1 MSSQQRK
8 AETLPPIR
16 IPWARP
22 PVGAA
27 EAEAAREAIAD
38 TALSMGRRAQAF
50 EAGMASYAGRSHALA
65 VSNGTDALEVAFR
78 LVGLKAGDEVLVSS
92 LSYIATVICIVRIGA
107 IPVFCDVVPESL
119 NIDPESIAENITGRT
134 RAIIV
139 ADYCGFSVDYGRIEP
154 ICRAHGLQLIVDGAQ
169 SIGTFFDGRSALGY
183 GTVATTSFHSA
194 KIMTTGEG
202 GMVFFDDHTMLEPA
216 LRMRGQGEIPG
227 RKYIHD
233 TLGFNHRLTDFQAA
247 IGLVQLE
254 KLPALCAARARLA
267 ARYYT
272 NFSGTPVSLPSP
284 LPRSV
289 PAWFSIA
296 ILIDNRDRVAD
307 GLRMSGVETR
317 SLYPIP
323 TYRQPIPEYPRDVRE
338 YPNAERASSHVLNLP
353 LFHDLSDAEVDEV
366 TELVLGLIDS

>member
-1 MSSQQRK
+1 MLQKEVVDRM
-8 AETLPPIR
+8 A
-16 IPWARP
+16 
-22 PVGAA
+22 
-27 EAEAAREAIAD
+27 AIAGD
-38 TALSMGRRAQAF
+38 GERGRLSVMLQYRF
-50 EAGMASYAGRSHALA
+50 NIEKCFD
-65 VSNGTDALEVAFR
+65 VPPTEVAFR

-92 LSYIATVICIVRIGA
+92 LSYIATVNCIVRIGA

-267 ARYYT
+267 ARYYA
-272 NFSGTPVSLPSP
+272 NFSGRPVSLPSP

-296 ILIDNRDRVAD
+296 ILVDNRDRVAD

-338 YPNAERASSHVLNLP
+338 YPNAERASSRVLNLP